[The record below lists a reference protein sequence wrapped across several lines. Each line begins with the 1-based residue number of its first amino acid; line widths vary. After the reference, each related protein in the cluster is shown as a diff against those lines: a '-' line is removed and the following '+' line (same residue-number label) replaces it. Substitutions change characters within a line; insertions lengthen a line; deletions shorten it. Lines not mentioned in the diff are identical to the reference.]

1 MSKLLRLGNC
11 DHDDDDDED
20 YNGDNGEG
28 WPGVGPLT
36 IGGIPRMASSY
47 YEVLPT
53 PGYLLSL
60 LMRTIIDHKYSND
73 HAEKLMR
80 IVMAHTLLL
89 PSGLDLLNT
98 TFLPRCLPSVLHT
111 QAISNMLSAHFVI
124 IMRV

>member
-1 MSKLLRLGNC
+1 MTHISDLMLMMMIMVTLSGKGGGASWSINNWRNSTDARLILC
-11 DHDDDDDED
+11 
-20 YNGDNGEG
+20 
-28 WPGVGPLT
+28 
-36 IGGIPRMASSY
+36 SQ
-47 YEVLPT
+47 PT
-53 PGYLLSL
+53 SGYLLSL

-73 HAEKLMR
+73 HAEKLR

-89 PSGLDLLNT
+89 ASGLDLLNT